1 MDQSELNKMS
11 EEIAKLMADKL
22 GAKGRGLK
30 AKLRHSGRLL
40 PRHVRDAAGV
50 VLEAQRK
57 MGNPKLMK
65 QVDAVALGHAKHA
78 CISYLNDIDRTAAT
92 RRAVA
97 DYFSGLALNILL
109 LAVLIL
115 AVLVWRGFL

>member
-1 MDQSELNKMS
+1 MS
-11 EEIAKLMADKL
+11 NEIAKLMADKL
-22 GAKGRGLK
+22 GAKGRDLR

-40 PRHVRDAAGV
+40 PRHIRDAALSV
-50 VLEAQRK
+50 AEAERK
-57 MGNPKLMK
+57 MGSTKLMK
-65 QVDAVALGHAKHA
+65 QVDPVALGHAKHA
-78 CISYLNDIDRTAAT
+78 CITYLREIDSAAAT